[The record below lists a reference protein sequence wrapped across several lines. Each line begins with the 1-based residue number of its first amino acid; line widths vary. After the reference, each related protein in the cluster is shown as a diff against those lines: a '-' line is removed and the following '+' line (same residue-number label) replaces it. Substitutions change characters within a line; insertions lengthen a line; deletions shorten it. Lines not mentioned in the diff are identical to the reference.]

1 MFKKPEWFNR
11 NPLQTADP
19 MLKGCPHFHQ
29 RRSTSVLSCFSR
41 VQLCNPI
48 DCSPPGSSVPA
59 ILQARILEWVAM
71 PSSKGSSQPR
81 DGTHISCLGRWVLY
95 HLVPPGKPWREAE
108 FWLGLT
114 LYPIENRPGINQ
126 WQFIWQEWQR
136 PNFWLFCISSP
147 LYSIL
152 LYPTQT
158 SYSTRILSP
167 PPSLLHLMGN
177 EDQQK

>member
-1 MFKKPEWFNR
+1 MTMCFFQHMCVCVLAKS
-11 NPLQTADP
+11 LQ
-19 MLKGCPHFHQ
+19 
-29 RRSTSVLSCFSR
+29 SCTT
-41 VQLCNPI
+41 LCNLKN
-48 DCSPPGSSVPA
+48 CSPPGSSVHA

-71 PSSKGSSQPR
+71 PSSRGSSQPR
-81 DGTHISCLGRWVLY
+81 DGTHVSCLGRRVLY
-95 HLVPPGKPWREAE
+95 HLVPPGKPWREGE

-114 LYPIENRPGINQ
+114 LCPIENRPGISQ

-136 PNFWLFCISSP
+136 PNFWLFYISSP
-147 LYSIL
+147 LYSVL

-167 PPSLLHLMGN
+167 PPSLLPLMGN